1 VFDRNEPKKRVWI
14 LNHYANLPGMGA
26 SLRHFNLAKEL
37 AKQGYAPRVFASSA
51 MHNSDS
57 NVIPGRQSWIGR
69 VEEGVDFTYVR
80 TSGYSGNGL
89 ARGINILQ
97 YCLRVPCVARRQR
110 ERFGRP
116 DVIIA
121 SSMHPFA
128 LFVGLWMARAYKCKY
143 IAEIRDLW
151 PESLAAYYPDFN
163 KGLMSVF
170 YRAEKYI
177 YKNADKVIFTM
188 AGGRD
193 YVADKGWLGEV
204 DEGKLHHINN
214 GVDLCAFVV
223 NRDSS
228 RLYDPDLADGEAF
241 KAVYTGSVRRVNNL
255 AMLVEAAAVL
265 KAQGRDDIKIL
276 VWGEGGDR
284 EALSKEAAQRGLGN
298 IVFKGYVDK
307 KYIPYIVSQAD
318 VNILHQ
324 AVETKIY
331 KYGTSQ
337 NKKFDYLAAGRP
349 ILCTV
354 PSNFDIVAEGGAG
367 VSLETQT
374 PEAISEALV
383 RFRDMDPDEY
393 SRYCANAA
401 TVAEEYDFAKLADRL
416 IDIIES

>member
-1 VFDRNEPKKRVWI
+1 VFLRSEPKKNIWI

-37 AKQGYAPRVFASSA
+37 ARRGYKPRIFASSVV
-51 MHNSDS
+51 HNSDY
-57 NVIPGRQSWIGR
+57 NVISDKKSWLER
-69 VEEGVDFTYVR
+69 RERGVYFTYVK
-80 TSGYSGNGL
+80 TPGYSGNGL
-89 ARGINILQ
+89 ARALNILK
-97 YCLRVPCVARRQR
+97 YCLRVPRVAKRQH

-128 LFVGLWMARAYKCKY
+128 LFVGLWMARTYKCKY

-151 PESLAAYYPDFN
+151 PESLIAYYPNFS
-163 KGLMSVF
+163 KWLMSIF

-188 AGGRD
+188 AGGKD

-214 GVDLCAFVV
+214 GVDLKDFFY
-223 NRDSS
+223 NRDSA
-228 RLYDPDLADGEAF
+228 RVYDSDLADGTVF
-241 KAVYTGSVRRVNNL
+241 KAVYTGSIRRVNNL
-255 AMLVEAAAVL
+255 AVLVEAAAIL

-276 VWGEGGDR
+276 VWGDGGDR
-284 EALSKEAAQRGLGN
+284 KGLSKEVERRGLTN
-298 IVFKGYVDK
+298 IAFKGYVDRK
-307 KYIPYIVSQAD
+307 CIPYIVSQAD

-367 VSLETQT
+367 ISLENQT

-383 RFRDMDPDEY
+383 RFRDMDREEY
-393 SRYCANAA
+393 SKYCTNAA
-401 TVAEEYDFAKLADRL
+401 AVAEEYDFGKLAEKL